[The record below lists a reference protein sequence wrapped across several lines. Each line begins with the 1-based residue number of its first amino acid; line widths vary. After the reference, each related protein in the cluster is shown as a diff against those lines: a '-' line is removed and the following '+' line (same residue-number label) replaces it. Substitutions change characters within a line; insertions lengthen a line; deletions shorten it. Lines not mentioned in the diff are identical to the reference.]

1 MAIKTILIVEDDR
14 FIGEMYVRSLKK
26 AGYVIDWMVDG
37 NDGLVA
43 ARNKPYD
50 LILLDVML
58 PERRGNEILQALRG
72 TEDLIPNAKLII
84 LTNFEQDD
92 ESRMAMESRADA
104 YLIKAEI
111 TPRKLLSVIE
121 SLDTEGGSPAP
132 TPAAPPTAPAPSE
145 LPRPQSAAPSDDA
158 QEFNIPR

>member
-26 AGYVIDWMVDG
+26 AGYEVDWMVDG
-37 NDGLVA
+37 NDGLIA

-50 LILLDVML
+50 LVLLDVML
-58 PERRGNEILQALRG
+58 PERRGSEILDALRG
-72 TEDLIPNAKLII
+72 EEDLIPNSRVIV

-111 TPRKLLSVIE
+111 TPNKLISVIQQ
-121 SLDTEGGSPAP
+121 LDSQ
-132 TPAAPPTAPAPSE
+132 AAA
-145 LPRPQSAAPSDDA
+145 
-158 QEFNIPR
+158 

>member
-1 MAIKTILIVEDDR
+1 MSTIKTILIIEDDR

-26 AGYVIDWMVDG
+26 AGYEVDWLTSGD
-37 NDGLVA
+37 DGLIA

-58 PERRGNEILQALRG
+58 PERRGSEILDALRG
-72 TEDLIPNAKLII
+72 KEDLIPKTKVLV

-92 ESRMAMESRADA
+92 ETRLAMEKKTDG

-111 TPRKLLSVIE
+111 TPSKLIEVIKQ
-121 SLDTEGGSPAP
+121 LG
-132 TPAAPPTAPAPSE
+132 
-145 LPRPQSAAPSDDA
+145 
-158 QEFNIPR
+158 

>member
-1 MAIKTILIVEDDR
+1 VAIKTILIVEDDR

-26 AGYVIDWMVDG
+26 AGYEVDWMVDG
-37 NDGLVA
+37 NDGLIA

-50 LILLDVML
+50 LVLLDVML
-58 PERRGNEILQALRG
+58 PERRGTEVLEALRG
-72 TEDLIPNAKLII
+72 TEDLIPNSKVIV

-111 TPRKLLSVIE
+111 TPSKLLSVIE
-121 SLDTEGGSPAP
+121 QL
-132 TPAAPPTAPAPSE
+132 
-145 LPRPQSAAPSDDA
+145 
-158 QEFNIPR
+158 N

>member
-1 MAIKTILIVEDDR
+1 MAIKTILVIEDDR

-26 AGYVIDWMVDG
+26 AGFTVDWMVDG
-37 NDGLVA
+37 NDGLIA

-58 PERRGNEILQALRG
+58 PERRGTEILEALRG
-72 TEDLIPNAKLII
+72 GKEDLIPKSKVIV

-92 ESRMAMESRADA
+92 ESRLAMEKRADA

-111 TPRKLLSVIE
+111 TPSKLMSVIKQ
-121 SLDTEGGSPAP
+121 LD
-132 TPAAPPTAPAPSE
+132 PAA
-145 LPRPQSAAPSDDA
+145 
-158 QEFNIPR
+158 

>member
-26 AGYVIDWMVDG
+26 ANYDVDWMVDG
-37 NDGLVA
+37 NDGLIA
-43 ARNKPYD
+43 ARNKQYD

-58 PERRGNEILQALRG
+58 PERRGSDILEALRG
-72 TEDLIPNAKLII
+72 GAEDLIPHSKVLI

-92 ESRMAMESRADA
+92 ESRMAMEKKADG

-111 TPRKLLSVIE
+111 TPSKLLSVIGQ
-121 SLDTEGGSPAP
+121 LDQPA
-132 TPAAPPTAPAPSE
+132 
-145 LPRPQSAAPSDDA
+145 L
-158 QEFNIPR
+158 